1 MMYPTGPQ
9 HHGPRKCYTP
19 RCRNHHSPLTTRS
32 GDGATAPAEGKT
44 TSRRAVSPSA
54 RGQRR
59 GCSGMGAAKVRPPR
73 RKPASREGP
82 SRSNLDSLKS
92 RQRLVWNAPCNPI
105 TSEQIT
111 LPLEIAMEQAGEV
124 HLLMV
129 QVKIISIIAQFT
141 SDGQLLNGC
150 LNLALGKL
158 WLGDENWSRL
168 PSQAHFQDCSYKD
181 GLLYGEIIAI
191 NLSSTMVTT
200 RDKG

>member
-1 MMYPTGPQ
+1 MTNQIILHLLLLLLRGCEKSNQGPPIRDNSPTDCIPNRRSAQPNQMMYPTGPQ

-92 RQRLVWNAPCNPI
+92 RQRLGLPRIDVCSMRRFNPKQRAI
-105 TSEQIT
+105 QQV
-111 LPLEIAMEQAGEV
+111 MEW
-124 HLLMV
+124 
-129 QVKIISIIAQFT
+129 I
-141 SDGQLLNGC
+141 D
-150 LNLALGKL
+150 
-158 WLGDENWSRL
+158 
-168 PSQAHFQDCSYKD
+168 
-181 GLLYGEIIAI
+181 
-191 NLSSTMVTT
+191 ST
-200 RDKG
+200 